1 MCHLRFLQ
9 LLIVVLTKSSAEFG
23 LTVAAIP
30 VVLLLLIAC
39 GIAVK
44 REIKW
49 LMTGSLIVMLGAQA
63 YFLYKFSRLFIGKT
77 RSQYVSTRATL
88 ATVCEWNLRMVVNW
102 TDFWIQQSSRSSW
115 SLRHLRLACVALPT
129 LTRA

>member
-1 MCHLRFLQ
+1 MRHLRFPQ
-9 LLIVVLTKSSAEFG
+9 LLIVVLNKSSAEFG

-30 VVLLLLIAC
+30 IVLLLLVAC

-44 REIKW
+44 REVKW

-88 ATVCEWNLRMVVNW
+88 ATVCEW
-102 TDFWIQQSSRSSW
+102 
-115 SLRHLRLACVALPT
+115 T
-129 LTRA
+129 L

>member
-1 MCHLRFLQ
+1 MLNR
-9 LLIVVLTKSSAEFG
+9 SSAEFG

-49 LMTGSLIVMLGAQA
+49 LMTASLILMLGAQA
-63 YFLYKFSRLFIGKT
+63 YFLYKFSRLFIGQT
-77 RSQYVSTRATL
+77 RQQYVSTRATL
-88 ATVCEWNLRMVVNW
+88 AIVCEYLFLRDWEFVL
-102 TDFWIQQSSRSSW
+102 TCETSHHFIRYD
-115 SLRHLRLACVALPT
+115 LRLIRRWPALF
-129 LTRA
+129 R